1 MGMIL
6 SFIPP
11 KGQGRRTG
19 RAQNGAAAVIIFPG
33 VRYERLKGSE
43 PRIDETVRASASPD
57 KPPPCAEAKDD
68 RA

>member
-43 PRIDETVRASASPD
+43 PRIGETYRPADAAD
-57 KPPPCAEAKDD
+57 
-68 RA
+68 